1 MESGKFTADEVFY
14 DICSTIFA
22 GLDTSSHAL
31 TSILYFLKKN
41 PDVMTKL
48 KSELAK
54 YGITKDLNPEDP
66 TFKDKIERCDYLTY
80 CVKEGLR
87 LDPPLNTSI
96 FYEALENI
104 DICGIPIPKGGVIQ
118 LHALPPHL
126 NPDQWYEPFKFIPE
140 RFDPEHKYFQP
151 PKGEKKIRH
160 TLSYMPFS
168 YGPRNC
174 AGQAMAYLTMKIIL
188 SRIMTKLDFE
198 VDQGLLENEDAR
210 FSVLSVLKLKSKI
223 IHSEYD

>member
-87 LDPPLNTSI
+87 LDPPLNASI

-126 NPDQWYEPFKFIPE
+126 NPDQCMSL
-140 RFDPEHKYFQP
+140 
-151 PKGEKKIRH
+151 
-160 TLSYMPFS
+160 LSLF
-168 YGPRNC
+168 
-174 AGQAMAYLTMKIIL
+174 LKDLIL
-188 SRIMTKLDFE
+188 SINIFSLQKVRKRQDIPCHICLFHMDRETVQDKLW
-198 VDQGLLENEDAR
+198 L
-210 FSVLSVLKLKSKI
+210 I
-223 IHSEYD
+223 